1 MSSIFISYTT
11 RDVEGDVW
19 ADQLVAWCEEWQYG
33 YFRDKDRCR
42 GVVAGDNWRASLH
55 QQLGLAQVVIS
66 LCSPSYESSSWCVWE
81 LAAAVERGKRVI
93 PVQLGGKQVPNL
105 VQNRQV
111 LVIEQAVNPSEN
123 LLEEVKHR
131 LHRALMEQLDW
142 RALQP
147 WDRSLPPY
155 PGLPAFEAEQA
166 PVFFGRDAAVDTVRE
181 RLASLA
187 QRSPAFLLLL
197 GASGTGKSS
206 LVRAGVLP
214 RLQADGGRWQLLAP
228 FTPGPMPFLRLAKV
242 LMEAWASFEQ
252 LPPSKELGERD
263 EDTLL
268 RQLQYLHAI
277 ANAPVLL
284 VVDQFE
290 ELLVEQQ
297 PEAERF
303 LQFLQ
308 ELLQLELCGVVLL
321 ATLRSD
327 FLELLQSRWPNLV
340 GLSTA
345 LPIQPIQPEDFGAL
359 ILGPAQR
366 SGLTLQPGLQER
378 IVKDSGGRDAL
389 PLLAFTLE
397 KLWQK
402 RQDRG
407 KPVEGP
413 NGALY
418 DITLEDYQ
426 ALNGVVGAVRSQA
439 ALCWNPQTTT
449 EADTAALRDAFLFH
463 LVRLNE
469 EGVATKQA
477 ARWVD
482 LPVRSRPLLRRF
494 VKARLVVSGDE
505 IDGGVLEI
513 AHEALLRTWEPLR
526 RWIETGRQQLEQR
539 RRVKRLCVDLSMDHP
554 LQARLAALQGLL
566 PLAESD
572 PETARPAVEA
582 LAGVLQ
588 DVKREPQEWL
598 AAIRLLGLL
607 GGGASVR
614 GLSGFLEQRQLQ
626 EPTPNERAV
635 LKLEA
640 LCQAAA
646 ALQDL
651 HRQLH
656 PGNDQDER
664 WLLLPSARVTD
675 DGRSLC
681 TQLVKLRLWA
691 TPRLEEPG
699 AWFEPLGE
707 GVALTMVAIP
717 AGSFLMGSPLEE
729 QGRKNI
735 EGPQRLVNVGGFW
748 MGQTAITQAQW
759 LKVMENNH
767 SQFQGNQTDQE
778 RPVEQVSWNDAMSFC
793 RKLKERT
800 GRHYT
805 LPTEIQW
812 EYACRAGT
820 TTPFSHGYVLLPQ
833 LANYGA
839 GRAGAAFRRETFAVN
854 RFPANTWGL
863 HAVHGDVEEWCLGP
877 WRSRIDQLL
886 GDEDYINEPIETEAD
901 GIEER
906 TPVRGGCFFS
916 DASGC
921 RSASRNYY
929 NSPDAANYG
938 LGFRV
943 IIDHVETRHV

>member
-1 MSSIFISYTT
+1 VSAIFISYTG
-11 RDVEGDVW
+11 RDDEGDAW

-33 YFRDKDRCR
+33 YFRDKDRSH
-42 GVVAGDNWRASLH
+42 GVVLGDNWRASLH

-111 LVIEQAVNPSEN
+111 LVVEQAVSPSED

-131 LHRALMEQLDW
+131 LHRALKEQLDW

-155 PGLPAFEAEQA
+155 PGLPAFEAAQA

-181 RLASLA
+181 RLASMA
-187 QRSPAFLLLL
+187 HRSPAFLLLL

-214 RLQADGGRWQLLAP
+214 RLKADGGRWQLLAP
-228 FTPGPMPFLRLAKV
+228 FTPGPMPFLRFAKV
-242 LMEAWASFEQ
+242 LKEALASFEQ
-252 LPPSKELGERD
+252 LPPSKELGER
-263 EDTLL
+263 EEATLL
-268 RQLQYLHAI
+268 HQLQWLHAI

-308 ELLQLELCGVVLL
+308 ELLELELCGVVLL

-327 FLELLQSRWPNLV
+327 FLELLQSHWPSLV

-418 DITLEDYQ
+418 DITMEDYQ
-426 ALNGVVGAVRSQA
+426 ALNGVVGAVSSQA
-439 ALCWNPQTTT
+439 ALCWNPQITT

-469 EGVATKQA
+469 EGVATRQA
-477 ARWVD
+477 ARWID
-482 LPVRSRPLLRRF
+482 LPERSRPLLRRF

-513 AHEALLRTWEPLR
+513 AHEALLRIWEPLR
-526 RWIETGRQQLEQR
+526 RWIEEGWLE
-539 RRVKRLCVDLSMDHP
+539 
-554 LQARLAALQGLL
+554 LAA
-566 PLAESD
+566 
-572 PETARPAVEA
+572 
-582 LAGVLQ
+582 
-588 DVKREPQEWL
+588 
-598 AAIRLLGLL
+598 
-607 GGGASVR
+607 
-614 GLSGFLEQRQLQ
+614 
-626 EPTPNERAV
+626 
-635 LKLEA
+635 
-640 LCQAAA
+640 
-646 ALQDL
+646 
-651 HRQLH
+651 
-656 PGNDQDER
+656 
-664 WLLLPSARVTD
+664 
-675 DGRSLC
+675 
-681 TQLVKLRLWA
+681 
-691 TPRLEEPG
+691 
-699 AWFEPLGE
+699 
-707 GVALTMVAIP
+707 
-717 AGSFLMGSPLEE
+717 
-729 QGRKNI
+729 
-735 EGPQRLVNVGGFW
+735 
-748 MGQTAITQAQW
+748 
-759 LKVMENNH
+759 
-767 SQFQGNQTDQE
+767 
-778 RPVEQVSWNDAMSFC
+778 
-793 RKLKERT
+793 
-800 GRHYT
+800 
-805 LPTEIQW
+805 
-812 EYACRAGT
+812 
-820 TTPFSHGYVLLPQ
+820 SHGV
-833 LANYGA
+833 
-839 GRAGAAFRRETFAVN
+839 V
-854 RFPANTWGL
+854 
-863 HAVHGDVEEWCLGP
+863 
-877 WRSRIDQLL
+877 
-886 GDEDYINEPIETEAD
+886 
-901 GIEER
+901 
-906 TPVRGGCFFS
+906 
-916 DASGC
+916 
-921 RSASRNYY
+921 
-929 NSPDAANYG
+929 
-938 LGFRV
+938 
-943 IIDHVETRHV
+943 